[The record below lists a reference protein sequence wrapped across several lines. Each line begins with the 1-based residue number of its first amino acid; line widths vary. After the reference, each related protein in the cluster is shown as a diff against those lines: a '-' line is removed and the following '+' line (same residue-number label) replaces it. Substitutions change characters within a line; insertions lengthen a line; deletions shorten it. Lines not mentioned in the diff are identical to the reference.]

1 MPIIGRHAVGF
12 LVILNVTAALSVIS
26 VAAKVVVV
34 PMIAKH
40 VYGERYK
47 NLMFQCDE
55 VMRTHFV
62 AKNNALRAPSEKSIS
77 ELRAAEVSLLSCHD
91 YDKLRKRLQAL
102 GATDAEL
109 SGLGIEA
116 IEEKARDVR
125 IFVETH
131 EVRY

>member
-1 MPIIGRHAVGF
+1 MPVLGRSAVTL
-12 LVILNVTAALSVIS
+12 LVILNVTAALSVIA
-26 VAAKVVVV
+26 VTAKLVVV

-62 AKNNALRAPSEKSIS
+62 AKNNALRAPSEQSIG

-91 YDKLRKRLQAL
+91 YDKLRKRLQTL
-102 GATDAEL
+102 GVTDAEL

-116 IEEKARDVR
+116 IEEKAKGVR